1 MKDDPL
7 GRAWVELAQ
16 ENPIFAASLR
26 KALIAFHGTDANVNL
41 GTAGTGFIV
50 AYTDEWLFFVSAK
63 HVISEGILKIQKPY
77 TRYDGGP
84 FDTSNEFN
92 NVELSGRLQ
101 ISVLSDDAA
110 FLAKVVH
117 LSINAVTDIVV
128 GMAEIPQEYRVNR
141 IWCNIPLAV
150 ALPSVGD
157 CIHVCSLINKIPVE
171 IEGIQEQR
179 AFRIERGVTLRK
191 GEVTG
196 VYPQGFNQYKW
207 PCFTTSIPAGP
218 GMSGG
223 FAYSPL
229 DGQTIA
235 ACGIVCAETSE
246 ADGIN
251 FFQEGRSVI
260 ASSWLALA
268 NTVPSKMPRVNNSDD
283 LTLYEMVKT
292 GQFPQP
298 IGDFHRIEFRKNSL
312 DDMYIGFK

>member
-1 MKDDPL
+1 MQMKDDPL

-171 IEGIQEQR
+171 IEAKFLSEDALSGVIENFILREGTDYGVQEITFLKKKEQV
-179 AFRIERGVTLRK
+179 ERQIVRGDVK
-191 GEVTG
+191 I
-196 VYPQGFNQYKW
+196 VYDQ
-207 PCFTTSIPAGP
+207 S
-218 GMSGG
+218 S
-223 FAYSPL
+223 
-229 DGQTIA
+229 
-235 ACGIVCAETSE
+235 ETVSL
-246 ADGIN
+246 IT
-251 FFQEGRSVI
+251 
-260 ASSWLALA
+260 A
-268 NTVPSKMPRVNNSDD
+268 N
-283 LTLYEMVKT
+283 
-292 GQFPQP
+292 
-298 IGDFHRIEFRKNSL
+298 EFRKL
-312 DDMYIGFK
+312 QKKTDL